1 MRLKI
6 HYPKLTIVNP
16 SPNLMVSTLNFI
28 NRILRFFTFLS
39 LSALGLCSPLSHA
52 AYPDK
57 AIRIVVPFA
66 PGGLTD
72 NVIRVFVAK
81 FSTQLNQSVVIENKP
96 GANGN
101 IGTSYVAQSS
111 PDGYTLLAAF
121 DGTIVINPN
130 LYEKVPFNTLK
141 DFDPIANLGVSALV
155 LAAHPSVQANN
166 VRELVALL
174 KAKPNSLSYASAGT
188 GSTNHLAAEM
198 LQQRAGV
205 QMEHIPYKGGGQAVA
220 DVAGGHVPLI
230 YTSVSTVQQF
240 IKQGK
245 LKALGVSSRARS
257 PALPEVPTFIENGIE
272 DFEVTSW
279 IGLAA
284 PANTPKSIIDKLHN
298 AAVSAVN
305 NSDVKEQYKSLGIEP
320 IGNTP
325 EEFHAQIVHDLS
337 MWGAIIKKANIKLIE
352 AQ

>member
-1 MRLKI
+1 MNK
-6 HYPKLTIVNP
+6 K
-16 SPNLMVSTLNFI
+16 SSTSIDFKRHFAL
-28 NRILRFFTFLS
+28 LLLS
-39 LSALGLCSPLSHA
+39 LLSLLSTVPSSAQAQSKPF
-52 AYPDK
+52 PDK
-57 AIRIVVPFA
+57 PIRIIVPFA

-81 FSTQLNQSVVIENKP
+81 FSKELNQSVVIENKP

-101 IGTSYVAQSS
+101 IGTSQVAQSS

-121 DGTIVINPN
+121 DGTIVI
-130 LYEKVPFNTLK
+130 FNTLK

-155 LAAHPSVQANN
+155 LAAHPSVSANN
-166 VRELVALL
+166 VKELVALL

-220 DVAGGHVPLI
+220 DVTGGHVPLI

-245 LKALGVSSRARS
+245 LKALGVSSRTRS
-257 PALPEVPTFIENGIE
+257 PALPDVPTFIENGIE

-284 PANTPKSIIDKLHN
+284 PANTPKSVLDKLHN
-298 AAVSAVN
+298 AAVAAVN
-305 NSDVKEQYKSLGIEP
+305 NPDVKEQYKSLGIES

-325 EEFHAQIVHDLS
+325 EEFRAQIVHDLA
-337 MWGAIIKKANIKLIE
+337 MWGAIIKKANIKLID